1 MTILSISPAAFC
13 SQTLL
18 RSTS

>member
-1 MTILSISPAAFC
+1 VKV

-18 RSTS
+18 RSTNVKDPRLFVT